1 MEYLNLILACQ
12 KVIWGISSCYR
23 LCQSW
28 LIQQTSTLVVA
39 RRRLHPSH
47 YFSMEVHN
55 TVRSHV
61 FLLPDTSIQG
71 FHEILWCCHPI
82 SWHQSVHKISHGITL
97 LRDCIRNIVSSPGRL
112 LSEGMY
118 TKLADDYCQGDSPEE
133 LLSNWSHLLE
143 TPRDCSLC
151 LSATNQHLSCLGFCP
166 KVYSQ
171 VVPIVLLHSLA
182 ALLPESVKGLT
193 FFISACKVLSHV
205 LPYSAVTP
213 IQPTLDCD

>member
-1 MEYLNLILACQ
+1 MCSFYQIPLSKASMKYCGVAILFR
-12 KVIWGISSCYR
+12 GIRVY
-23 LCQSW
+23 
-28 LIQQTSTLVVA
+28 T
-39 RRRLHPSH
+39 
-47 YFSMEVHN
+47 
-55 TVRSHV
+55 RSV
-61 FLLPDTSIQG
+61 MGLPCS
-71 FHEILWCCHPI
+71 
-82 SWHQSVHKISHGITL
+82 
-97 LRDCIRNIVSSPGRL
+97 DCIRNIVSRPGRL
-112 LSEGMY
+112 HSEGMY

-143 TPRDCSLC
+143 TPSDCSLC

-193 FFISACKVLSHV
+193 FFVSAYKVLSHV

>member
-1 MEYLNLILACQ
+1 MEYFNLILACQ
-12 KVIWGISSCYR
+12 KVIWGISSRYR

-71 FHEILWCCHPI
+71 FHEVLWCCHPI
-82 SWHQSVHKISHGITL
+82 SWHQSVQKISHGIAW
-97 LRDCIRNIVSSPGRL
+97 LRDCIRDIVSRPGRL
-112 LSEGMY
+112 HPEGMY
-118 TKLADDYCQGDSPEE
+118 TKLADDLYCQGDSPEE

-143 TPRDCSLC
+143 APSDCSLC
-151 LSATNQHLSCLGFCP
+151 LSTTNQHLSCMGFCP

-171 VVPIVLLHSLA
+171 LVPIVLLHSLA
-182 ALLPESVKGLT
+182 ALL
-193 FFISACKVLSHV
+193 LSLSRV
-205 LPYSAVTP
+205 
-213 IQPTLDCD
+213 